1 MPLNTLDYFT
11 SPSDYFGHFLCNG
24 VVINM
29 FLVTAESWERI
40 TVFLLVRWN
49 RYLWCVIDNDL
60 QKLNH
65 ILFREH
71 HMVTFLVIPAL
82 HLSSCL
88 FFSCFPQER
97 EYDRHARRG
106 GGRSAASQPGS
117 PWTDAQPVQQ
127 DEGGWKSLAGREC
140 LRVPQ
145 LGITS
150 FVFLCFWLN

>member
-1 MPLNTLDYFT
+1 MPLNTLNYFT

-40 TVFLLVRWN
+40 SVFAYALKRISLM
-49 RYLWCVIDNDL
+49 LHNDL

-65 ILFREH
+65 ILYREH
-71 HMVTFLVIPAL
+71 HMVTFLIIPDL

-88 FFSCFPQER
+88 FFFFSCFPQER

-106 GGRSAASQPGS
+106 GGRPAASQPGS

-127 DEGGWKSLAGREC
+127 DEGGGKSLAGREC
-140 LRVPQ
+140 RRFPQ
-145 LGITS
+145 LSVTS
-150 FVFLCFWLN
+150 LVFLCFRLN